1 MWNAVVDFVNT
12 ITDRMTGALLGTQA
26 RIIEFFLIW
35 QYGKQVE
42 GQRRMRLRHLRQQQQ
57 QPVARNFQGTDSPRT
72 SHSDDGEVDHRQAV
86 AGLALLGQRV
96 PNLMGGYYRQK
107 LQSVYGRPFTVLAE
121 VKRRREQ
128 ITENVWLYRLNV
140 RTSPTTRSV
149 AGTTESA
156 TASQSGPQMKNA
168 HAQPSESDDIP
179 LLVWLVMPWECE
191 ASVTLRFVFRLAY
204 SLCCDALLVKVP
216 MDNTSG
222 PSETV
227 KLLFDAMEAGKRKT
241 HARRILIGGSDL
253 AAMFVLLLL
262 ESRCPLLQVGAYAA
276 ADPEVARRAFCQG
289 AILVDPFVGWEMPVP
304 PRPTT
309 AGRSSPRGNA
319 GYFDS
324 RDRPPPNAGDV
335 LSAKDRFKQVV
346 LSSSGGCIQ
355 QWFPSPITY
364 EAPPIVVLV
373 DEGGFWLQ
381 EQCDFNARVDRSGA
395 EENDE
400 RVFFLPYTIERAAA
414 GTLVSLSCQMEI
426 ERLCR
431 MVEKFLGELIQ
442 RKEPSAASTSS
453 GDGQQLRRDD
463 GEVRPH
469 LREGEATF
477 LAGFVA

>member
-1 MWNAVVDFVNT
+1 MWSAAVDFVGT
-12 ITDRMTGALLGTQA
+12 ISDRIMGALLGTQA

-42 GQRRMRLRHLRQQQQ
+42 GQRRTRLRHLRQQQQ
-57 QPVARNFQGTDSPRT
+57 PAARNSQSTDSSRT

-86 AGLALLGQRV
+86 AGLTLLGQRV

-107 LQSVYGRPFTVLAE
+107 LQSVYGRPFSMLAE

-128 ITENVWLYRLNV
+128 ITEDVWLYRLNV

-149 AGTTESA
+149 EGTTESA
-156 TASQSGPQMKNA
+156 TASHSGPHTKNA

-204 SLCCDALLVKVP
+204 SLSCDALLVTVP
-216 MDNTSG
+216 MDDTSG

-227 KLLFDAMEAGKRKT
+227 KLLFDAIEAGKRKT
-241 HARRILIGGSDL
+241 HARRILIGGNEL

-262 ESRCPLLQVGAYAA
+262 ERRCPLLQVGAYAA
-276 ADPEVARRAFCQG
+276 ADPEVARSAFCQG
-289 AILVDPFVGWEMPVP
+289 VILVDPFVGWETSVP

-309 AGRSSPRGNA
+309 TGRSSSRGNT
-319 GYFDS
+319 GYFES
-324 RDRPPPNAGDV
+324 RGRPPPNAGDV

-381 EQCDFNARVDRSGA
+381 EQCDFNARVDRCGA
-395 EENDE
+395 EENGE

-414 GTLVSLSCQMEI
+414 GTLVSLSCKMEI

-431 MVEKFLGELIQ
+431 MVEKFLGERLQ

-453 GDGQQLRRDD
+453 GDCQQLRRDD
-463 GEVRPH
+463 GEVRSR
-469 LREGEATF
+469 LSEGEATF